1 MSSPYGRSGYGMG
14 AGYGGSAY
22 GGGGYGAGYGSAYG
36 GSSMYGGGRRGGA
49 YGGRMSMYGRGGSSM
64 YGGGMYGSNVNMMGP
79 AADSGWMSSVQRTL
93 HGFGQFSEL
102 LDGSYFSMNDSFSS
116 LMEFL
121 HVVGQ
126 LRHHVLFIVKAL
138 AGLMVLQM
146 TGKSVKEYLGWR
158 SNESVDPDLASFQR
172 YASTRKPAS
181 VWPKLLLVAGLAA
194 VFGPYLWRKM
204 FAARSAK
211 KVPARKVVAVYDY
224 VAQTSEE
231 LALRTGDVIEIED
244 DRSNPEWW
252 KGRDEEGN
260 AGFFPSAF
268 CETFMLDNDLDVRQD
283 EMEQDEEVDEE
294 TKLMR
299 KRAMDIVR
307 ERRRR
312 DREAPQPRTP
322 MPNTRGAGMMGHPGS
337 SPGGMYQNNGMYDD
351 NDMALEQ
358 RRLTYSSPAVY

>member
-1 MSSPYGRSGYGMG
+1 M
-14 AGYGGSAY
+14 
-22 GGGGYGAGYGSAYG
+22 G
-36 GSSMYGGGRRGGA
+36 GSSMYGGGGG
-49 YGGRMSMYGRGGSSM
+49 GV
-64 YGGGMYGSNVNMMGP
+64 GMYGANGMNGMGP
-79 AADSGWMSSVQRTL
+79 NLDNGWMGSVQRTL

-116 LMEFL
+116 MMEFL
-121 HVVGQ
+121 HVVGE

-158 SNESVDPDLASFQR
+158 SNESNDPDLASFKR
-172 YASTRKPAS
+172 FASTRKPAS
-181 VWPKLLLVAGLAA
+181 MWPKLLIVAGLTA
-194 VFGPYLWRKM
+194 VFGPYLWRKF
-204 FAARSAK
+204 FASRTPK

-224 VAQTSEE
+224 VSQTPEE
-231 LALRTGDVIEIED
+231 LALRTGDLIEIED

-260 AGFFPSAF
+260 SGFFPSAF
-268 CETFMLDNDLDVRQD
+268 CETFMLDEDLDARQD
-283 EMEQDEEVDEE
+283 EMEEDEEVDEE

-299 KRAMDIVR
+299 KKAMEIVR

-312 DREAPQPRTP
+312 DRETPQPRTP
-322 MPNTRGAGMMGHPGS
+322 MPNTRGAGMMGPSGNTA
-337 SPGGMYQNNGMYDD
+337 GGMYNQNYDD
-351 NDMALEQ
+351 NEMSLEQ